1 MDYEIYQLE
10 CPICNGVLK
19 VDRFLRNDFA
29 YRFNVYKCIDCGE
42 ETQDMYPINMN
53 MYWRFFKV
61 TDDFFFKLF
70 ADKNVKEVDKTT
82 FRIQYKTYE
91 KGKKEAIKTSEDFE
105 VKKEAQRKHLLVAID
120 GNNTLYNAL

>member
-29 YRFNVYKCIDCGE
+29 HRFNVYKCIDCGE

-61 TDDFFFKLF
+61 TDEFFFKLF
-70 ADKNVKEVDKTT
+70 VDKNVKEVDKKIVKLQN
-82 FRIQYKTYE
+82 FL
-91 KGKKEAIKTSEDFE
+91 FE
-105 VKKEAQRKHLLVAID
+105 VDSKIKATNAVTEVIGLNNIEVSDLLD
-120 GNNTLYNAL
+120 TL